1 MNEIVL
7 SGTEWFVVFVWWA
20 LAVSKGHELACR
32 LKSSQ
37 AYAVTLGGSPAKCHG
52 QCAQLIR
59 SLCGDPVQQNM
70 IWLLR
75 NIVCVD
81 LLVVQA

>member
-1 MNEIVL
+1 MNCSQWQCCVL
-7 SGTEWFVVFVWWA
+7 LLGFSCKQRTGV
-20 LAVSKGHELACR
+20 
-32 LKSSQ
+32 SSQ
-37 AYAVTLGGSPAKCHG
+37 AYAVTLGGYQAKRHG

-75 NIVCVD
+75 NVLCESYLGRVGGPS
-81 LLVVQA
+81 LT